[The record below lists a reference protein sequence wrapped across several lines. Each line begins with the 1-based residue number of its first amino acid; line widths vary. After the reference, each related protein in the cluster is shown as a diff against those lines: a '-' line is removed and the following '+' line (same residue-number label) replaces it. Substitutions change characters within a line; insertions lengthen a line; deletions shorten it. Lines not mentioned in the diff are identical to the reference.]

1 MKLFYY
7 ILTAILSFCS
17 LTSVAQ
23 TVVKLPLPPQA
34 EQALE
39 VDVLF
44 DEALYTGIPS
54 AIGIMGYDISGGSAP
69 YSYSWLEGENLLKQ
83 GETIILIP
91 ASGKNYA
98 LKVSDKKKC
107 SVLVPIAISETNK
120 NSSDKTDNSLWTTLL
135 TSSSLYL
142 KPPLDFEGE
151 AEIILIN
158 MMGKRLL
165 NTTIAGETEI
175 AVSLSSGAYL
185 LQLLTKDAQNI
196 SKHLIH

>member
-23 TVVKLPLPPQA
+23 TVVKMPLPPQA

-91 ASGKNYA
+91 ASGKSYA
-98 LKVSDKKKC
+98 LKVSDKNKC
-107 SVLVPIAISETNK
+107 SVL
-120 NSSDKTDNSLWTTLL
+120 DNSLWTTLL